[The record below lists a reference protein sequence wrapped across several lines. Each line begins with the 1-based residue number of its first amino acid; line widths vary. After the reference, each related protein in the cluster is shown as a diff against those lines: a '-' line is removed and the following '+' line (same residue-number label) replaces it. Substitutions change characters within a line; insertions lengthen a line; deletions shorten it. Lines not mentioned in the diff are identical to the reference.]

1 MQKKC
6 LTCVI
11 CPKGCALEADIAG
24 NQIKELRGNGCK
36 RGISYAESE
45 IFHAERMLTTTV
57 MVKERRY
64 MLPVRT
70 KTAIP
75 REKVMACME
84 YLRTVKVATPIKT
97 HDIIV
102 SDILGTGVDII
113 ASSPYL

>member
-11 CPKGCALEADIAG
+11 CPKGCALEADIVG
-24 NQIKELRGNGCK
+24 DQIKELRGNRCK
-36 RGISYAESE
+36 RGASYAKSE

-57 MVKERRY
+57 MVKGRRY

-70 KTAIP
+70 KVAIP
-75 REKVMACME
+75 REKVMECMA

-97 HDIIV
+97 HDVIV
-102 SDILGTGVDII
+102 PDILGTGVDII
-113 ASSPYL
+113 ASAPYL